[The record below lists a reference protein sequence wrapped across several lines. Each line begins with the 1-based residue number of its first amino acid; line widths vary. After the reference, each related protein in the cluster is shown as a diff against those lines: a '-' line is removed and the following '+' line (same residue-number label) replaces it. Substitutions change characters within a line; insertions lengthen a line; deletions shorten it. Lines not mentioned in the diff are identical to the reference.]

1 MGTSGPAAIFDRA
14 AIAVLAVAATAVAL
28 TFRDYGISWDEPVQ
42 NTYGLLSLNYYLTL
56 GQDQSSFSFVNLFW
70 YGALFDTLAAALN
83 RVSPFGEYD
92 TRHLLGGIVGLV
104 GLAAAWR
111 LGRALG
117 GTRAGFI
124 ATLLLATTPV
134 WYGNSFINPKD
145 IPFAAAM
152 TWAAYFTV
160 RIAQRLPD
168 WRWRDFLGLGIA
180 AGAAMGT
187 RVGGLI
193 ALLYLAAAL
202 AMYAAAALLDREG
215 PAEIMRRLLRLV
227 VPTTSATGSALATM
241 YLCWPWAQHAPIA
254 RPLEALASFSNFPI
268 TLDYPFYGR
277 IVTSTS
283 TPWYYEP
290 GMMAAMLP
298 ELTLAALAVA
308 LVLGLAAVA
317 TRSGTW
323 VARLPYAVL
332 ALTVLFPPVYL
343 AIDRAVL
350 FDGMRHL
357 LFVVPPLT
365 VAAALA
371 IDRLWRRGR
380 IAGVIAGVLLSITT
394 ANQAM
399 LLVQSHPYQYLVFN
413 ALVGGVPGAAGRFEL
428 DYWGTAF
435 REAVAGMV
443 ARLPP
448 PAAGRPWRVMVCGP
462 EASAW
467 LFFPP
472 GFVPVERQRV
482 VEADVIISNTRY
494 QCPRGTYQEAGRELY
509 VVRRFGPPLAY
520 VHDLRTYRSLT
531 YSPHP
536 PSP

>member
-14 AIAVLAVAATAVAL
+14 AIAVLAIVALAVAL

-56 GQDQSSFSFVNLFW
+56 GHDRSSFSFVNLFW
-70 YGALFDTLAAALN
+70 YGALFDTLAAAVN
-83 RVSPFGEYD
+83 RVSPLGEYD

-104 GLAAAWR
+104 GLAATWR
-111 LGRALG
+111 LGRVLG
-117 GTRAGFI
+117 GPRAGFV

-134 WYGNSFINPKD
+134 WYGNGFINPKD
-145 IPFAAAM
+145 IPFAAAT

-160 RIAQRLPD
+160 RIAQRLPE
-168 WRWRDFLGLGIA
+168 WGWRDFLGLGIA

-193 ALLYLAAAL
+193 ALLYLGAAL
-202 AMYAAAALLDREG
+202 AMYAAAALLDRDRH
-215 PAEIMRRLLRLV
+215 AEIVRRMLRLV
-227 VPTTSATGSALATM
+227 VPTTGATATALAVM
-241 YLCWPWAQHAPIA
+241 YLCWPWAQYAPIA

-283 TPWYYEP
+283 TPWFYEP

-298 ELTLAALAVA
+298 ELTLAALAMA
-308 LVLGLAAVA
+308 LVLSLAAVIS
-317 TRSGTW
+317 RSSTW

-332 ALTVLFPPVYL
+332 VLTALFPPVYL

-371 IDRLWRRGR
+371 IDRLWQRGR
-380 IAGVIAGVLLSITT
+380 VASVIVPVLLGITT
-394 ANQAM
+394 VHQAT
-399 LLVQSHPYQYLVFN
+399 LLVRSHPYQYLVFN
-413 ALVGGVPGAAGRFEL
+413 ALVGGVPGAAGKFEL

-448 PAAGRPWRVMVCGP
+448 PAEARPWRVMVCGP

-482 VEADVIISNTRY
+482 VEADIIISNTRY
-494 QCPRGTYQEAGRELY
+494 QCPLGAYREAGRELY
-509 VVRRFGPPLAY
+509 VVRRFGTPLAY
-520 VHDLRTYRSLT
+520 VHDLRAHRSLT
-531 YSPHP
+531 YSPY
-536 PSP
+536 PSTP